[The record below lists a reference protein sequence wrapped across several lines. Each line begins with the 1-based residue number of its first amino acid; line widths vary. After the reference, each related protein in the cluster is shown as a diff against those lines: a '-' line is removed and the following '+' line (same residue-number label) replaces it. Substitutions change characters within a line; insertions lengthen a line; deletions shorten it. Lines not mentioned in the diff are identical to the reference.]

1 MNNAQLRS
9 KPFYIRHREVE
20 GAPVAADTA
29 TLADLLAANPRSTAD
44 CAGYKT
50 VKGFV
55 KLTGGAAPTVVLQ
68 PVELV
73 KLPDGTEFFAVA
85 GANTGA
91 LANGDAFELT
101 ASGAFLFLRLN
112 TVTNGPTKV
121 ELFIAGA
128 ETMPGTPGAGRS

>member
-9 KPFYIRHREVE
+9 KPFYIRHREVD
-20 GAPVAADTA
+20 GAPVAADPVA
-29 TLADLLAANPRSTAD
+29 MADLLTANPRSTAD

-73 KLPDGTEFFAVA
+73 KLPDGTEFFAVT
-85 GANTGA
+85 GANTSA
-91 LANGDAFELT
+91 LANGDAFEIT
-101 ASGAFLFLRLN
+101 VNGAFLFLRLN
-112 TVTNGPTKV
+112 TIANNPTKV
-121 ELFIAGA
+121 ELFISGA
-128 ETMPGTPGAGRS
+128 EMMPGTPGAGRS